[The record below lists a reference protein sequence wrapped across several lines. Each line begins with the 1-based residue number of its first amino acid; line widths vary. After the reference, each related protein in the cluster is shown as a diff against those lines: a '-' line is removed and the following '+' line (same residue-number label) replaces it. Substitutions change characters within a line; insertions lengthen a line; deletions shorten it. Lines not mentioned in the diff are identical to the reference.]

1 MLILWVAT
9 GITLLASLTCY
20 SRFVHGQSPRK
31 SAIVLVLGDLG
42 RSPRMQNHALSLAQH
57 GYGVTLIGNR
67 GADLY
72 ADVLSN
78 PQIKTLNLPS
88 LPKYLTTSNKLL
100 FLLYAPFKV
109 ALQLASLFYY
119 LLRAHGKLILL
130 QVKSN
135 YLSTGD

>member
-1 MLILWVAT
+1 MLILCVAT
-9 GITLLASLTCY
+9 GIVLLTSLICY
-20 SRFVHGQSPRK
+20 SHFVYGQSPRK

-57 GYGVTLIGNR
+57 GYDVTLIGNS
-67 GADLY
+67 GSDLY
-72 ADVLSN
+72 ADVRSS

-88 LPKYLTTSNKLL
+88 LPKQLTTSNKLL
-100 FLLYAPFKV
+100 FLLYAPLKV

-130 QVKSN
+130 QVKVE
-135 YLSTGD
+135 LS